1 MKKLSISSSV
11 SLQTLG
17 MAIAVV
23 TALAACSTL
32 ISLAVVSS
40 QPQQPLFAEIQ
51 RMSSRL
57 DAINHQKRERET
69 RLESI
74 DIRLTEVNEVVNA
87 LADAV
92 INNMMKGVVSDM
104 KLMAGREEHQQY
116 PMGDVENEDVV
127 PLENETME

>member
-1 MKKLSISSSV
+1 MKKLSISTSV

-17 MAIAVV
+17 MAIAIV

-32 ISLAVVSS
+32 ISLAVVSY
-40 QPQQPLFAEIQ
+40 QPQQPLFSEIQ

-57 DAINHQKRERET
+57 DAINHQKREREN

-104 KLMAGREEHQQY
+104 KLMAGREEHKQY

>member
-1 MKKLSISSSV
+1 MKKLSFSTSV

-32 ISLAVVSS
+32 ISLAVVSY

-57 DAINHQKRERET
+57 DVINNQKRERET

-87 LADAV
+87 LAGAV

-104 KLMAGREEHQQY
+104 KLMAEPPQY
-116 PMGDVENEDVV
+116 PMGGVENEDEEE
-127 PLENETME
+127 PLESE